1 MALEIDTLDKAFPS
15 QKPTRSQ
22 KRPSRFGFAGKMIL
36 GTAALGGIWIFA
48 ATTTISSFAP
58 SHSALEKPRFNL
70 ALSLKPAHAATTSH
84 QQADEPLSLRINKFS
99 RLYQQPAAP
108 KAARLEGAHLA
119 AVLAQRPH
127 DLALTETLGA
137 AFAAV
142 AEDEKF
148 QVLAEARPEADVV
161 RQMLDEAMNQMVAL
175 APRVGLQAETV
186 VTASIPTAPVADGV
200 LSDEGAVELASLDVE
215 EAPAP
220 ADLPASASSD
230 APDDA
235 ASEMAALAQ
244 DLLPAEGPL
253 PSTRPQTAAKALE
266 ALAAAELTKPGK
278 PARATAAPEEPAATV
293 LAYARPDNPVKPIAP
308 VAPIPNPGTKK
319 VAIYDIT
326 NGVVHMPNGTKL
338 EAHSGI
344 GKMRDNPKYTHVKMK
359 GPTPPGTYKLSM
371 REKPFHGV
379 AAIRL
384 TSVDGKHPQGRTGL
398 LAHTYLLRSN
408 PGDSHGCV
416 AFKHYDKFLAAFR
429 RGEITHMVIVPEY
442 NGRLPGQS
450 NNLLVK
456 LFGGKGA

>member
-1 MALEIDTLDKAFPS
+1 MALKIKTSDNAYPL
-15 QKPTRSQ
+15 QKPAPRK
-22 KRPSRFGFAGKMIL
+22 KRPSRLALAGKMVL
-36 GTAALGGIWIFA
+36 GAAALGGVWIFA
-48 ATTTISSFAP
+48 ATTTVSSFAP
-58 SHSALEKPRFNL
+58 GHALSERPRFDL
-70 ALSLKPAHAATTSH
+70 ALSLKPSPARQAAEPDT
-84 QQADEPLSLRINKFS
+84 AEPLSLRISKFS
-99 RLYQQPAAP
+99 RLYQHPVAP
-108 KAARLEGAHLA
+108 KASRLEGAQLA
-119 AVLAQRPH
+119 AVLAQRPERN
-127 DLALTETLGA
+127 AFIETLGA
-137 AFAAV
+137 AFDSV

-148 QVLAEARPEADVV
+148 QTLAEARPEADVV
-161 RQMLDEAMNQMVAL
+161 KQMLDEAMNQMVAL
-175 APRVGLQAETV
+175 APRIERQDQAIL
-186 VTASIPTAPVADGV
+186 TASIPVAPDADDV
-200 LSDEGAVELASLDVE
+200 LSNEGAMQLASLDVQ

-220 ADLPASASSD
+220 ADLQNAAAEPEV
-230 APDDA
+230 

-244 DLLPAEGPL
+244 DLLPTEGPL
-253 PSTRPQTAAKALE
+253 PTSRPETAAKALE
-266 ALAAAELTKPGK
+266 AMAAAKLTKPT
-278 PARATAAPEEPAATV
+278 PAVEAEEPAATV
-293 LAYARPDNPVKPIAP
+293 LAYARPDNPVKSLAP

-344 GKMRDNPKYTHVKMK
+344 GKMRDNPKYTHVKMN

-384 TSVDGKHPQGRTGL
+384 TSVDGKHPQNRTGL
-398 LAHTYLLRSN
+398 LAHTYLLRSR

>member
-1 MALEIDTLDKAFPS
+1 MALEIGTFDNAFPS
-15 QKPTRSQ
+15 QKQAPRK
-22 KRPSRFGFAGKMIL
+22 KRPSRFAFAGKMAL
-36 GTAALGGIWIFA
+36 AAAALGGIWIFA
-48 ATTTISSFAP
+48 ATTTVSSFAP
-58 SHSALEKPRFNL
+58 GHSLSERPQFDL
-70 ALSLKPAHAATTSH
+70 ALSLRPSPARKAAEPDTT
-84 QQADEPLSLRINKFS
+84 EPRSLRISKFS
-99 RLYQQPAAP
+99 RLYQHPVAP
-108 KAARLEGAHLA
+108 KAGRLEGAQLA
-119 AVLAQRPH
+119 AVLSQRP
-127 DLALTETLGA
+127 DRNEFIQTLDA
-137 AFAAV
+137 AFASV

-148 QVLAEARPEADVV
+148 QTLADARPEAEVV
-161 RQMLDEAMNQMVAL
+161 KQMLDQAMNQTVAL
-175 APRVGLQAETV
+175 APRIERQDQAV
-186 VTASIPTAPVADGV
+186 VTASIPVAPDAGEV
-200 LSDEGAVELASLDVE
+200 LSNEGAMQLASLDVQ

-220 ADLPASASSD
+220 ADLQDSA
-230 APDDA
+230 AEPEA
-235 ASEMAALAQ
+235 ASKMAALAQ
-244 DLLPAEGPL
+244 GLLPTEGPL
-253 PSTRPQTAAKALE
+253 PTSRPETAAKALE
-266 ALAAAELTKPGK
+266 AMAAAKLTKPA
-278 PARATAAPEEPAATV
+278 PAEEPAATV
-293 LAYARPDNPVKPIAP
+293 LAYARPDNPVKPLAP

-344 GKMRDNPKYTHVKMK
+344 GKMRDNPKYTHVKMN

-416 AFKHYDKFLAAFR
+416 AFKNYDKFLAAFR

>member
-1 MALEIDTLDKAFPS
+1 MALEIDTLDNAFPS
-15 QKPTRSQ
+15 QKQAPRK
-22 KRPSRFGFAGKMIL
+22 KRPSRFAFAGKMAL
-36 GTAALGGIWIFA
+36 AAAALGGIWMFA
-48 ATTTISSFAP
+48 ATTTVSSFAP
-58 SHSALEKPRFNL
+58 SHSALEKPQFDL
-70 ALSLKPAHAATTSH
+70 MLSLRPAHAAKTSEP
-84 QQADEPLSLRINKFS
+84 QAPEPFSLKINKFS

-108 KAARLEGAHLA
+108 KAERLEGARLA
-119 AVLAQRPH
+119 AALAQRPG
-127 DLALTETLGA
+127 DQALAETLGA
-137 AFAAV
+137 AFASA
-142 AEDEKF
+142 AEEEKF
-148 QVLAEARPEADVV
+148 QALAELRPEAAVV
-161 RQMLDEAMNQMVAL
+161 KQMLGEAMTQVVAL
-175 APRVGLQAETV
+175 APRIEPAAGDASATIT
-186 VTASIPTAPVADGV
+186 TASTPAEPGQDEA
-200 LSDEGAVELASLDVE
+200 LSDESAVELAAIEAE
-215 EAPAP
+215 EAGRTEE
-220 ADLPASASSD
+220 L
-230 APDDA
+230 
-235 ASEMAALAQ
+235 AALM
-244 DLLPAEGPL
+244 DDSLPMAGPL
-253 PSTRPQTAAKALE
+253 PVTRPQTAAKALE
-266 ALAAAELTKPGK
+266 AMAVAQLSKPE
-278 PARATAAPEEPAATV
+278 AEEPASTV
-293 LAYARPDNPVKPIAP
+293 LAYARPDNPVKPLAP

-442 NGRLPGQS
+442 NGRLPGQN